1 MIEFILDILFNYPE
15 GISFALFGIGKK
27 KRKAEKMLKQ
37 LDSQGVSDIEASGF
51 DSSEIPQFNTNG
63 SPRRSTIKAP
73 AASTYQPV
81 FP

>member
-37 LDSQGVSDIEASGF
+37 LDSQGVSDI
-51 DSSEIPQFNTNG
+51 
-63 SPRRSTIKAP
+63 
-73 AASTYQPV
+73 
-81 FP
+81 